1 MLSKRGA
8 GRRAAI
14 TTTFELKFI
23 FIFISKVSSQSVMR
37 TRALEPV
44 VNVLVEESG
53 ETRGA
58 IREGVHSLYVAHPS
72 IPKNYLGM
80 FL

>member
-53 ETRGA
+53 ETRGRA
-58 IREGVHSLYVAHPS
+58 EPASPC
-72 IPKNYLGM
+72 LGKLRRSRT
-80 FL
+80 FC